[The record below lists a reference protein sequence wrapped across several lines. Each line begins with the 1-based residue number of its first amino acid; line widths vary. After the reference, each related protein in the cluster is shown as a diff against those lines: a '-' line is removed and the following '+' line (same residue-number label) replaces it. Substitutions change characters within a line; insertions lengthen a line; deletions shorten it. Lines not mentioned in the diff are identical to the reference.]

1 MIKNFSTG
9 HRRDE
14 FKASIQV
21 ITGKE
26 QDSLEAPT
34 TQEETTTT
42 IDSTSNAGATAV
54 VTPTDTCA
62 ADTPHP
68 PFTSLVSNSPL
79 FVSDTESQG
88 PYQYGYKLMSIDLD
102 EEWTNRVTQH
112 AALQCKNTEWKVI
125 RCNKKLKFEMIE
137 YYKCLGCN
145 EILIKRASKPST
157 KVNPSTPG
165 LTTSDLNVVVP
176 AALFRSATFPQQAME
191 LFTVFRKEAG
201 RTLALSQVTA
211 AMTRRRLRNND
222 EKKKTLKAKS

>member
-21 ITGKE
+21 ITWKE

-54 VTPTDTCA
+54 VTPTATRA
-62 ADTPHP
+62 ATTVPRH
-68 PFTSLVSNSPL
+68 PFTSVVSNSPL

-125 RCNKKLKFEMIE
+125 RCDKKLKFEMIE

-145 EILIKRASKPST
+145 EILVKRASKPST
-157 KVNPSTPG
+157 KANPSTPG
-165 LTTSDLNVVVP
+165 PTTSDLNVVVP

-201 RTLALSQVTA
+201 TTLALSQVTA
-211 AMTRRRLRNND
+211 ATTSEDYETTTKRRRL
-222 EKKKTLKAKS
+222 